1 MAGGFS
7 QDSIADF
14 LRQRGGR
21 VTSSD
26 LVEHFQAAFP
36 QEPRSR
42 AAARSSFKSCVDKVA
57 FVRTEDGVKH
67 VCLRRQFRY
76 SAPCFPPDD
85 QVSCRDDAAARA
97 QVQQQQQGAARDS
110 RCGNDSRRVPHFIP
124 AESDRSHEP
133 EQDGGQQGVLDEV
146 EGRCGGM
153 GNTGSF
159 GLHRRDSR
167 RESRRERHGEPAIP
181 QITVLQPSPLPKDTS
196 VFILP
201 GPEQTAAAAQVCP
214 ASVPEGLREA
224 EQPGSGSRQRF
235 LSAQQEPENQ
245 EDECSSLSGNE
256 GSCSPSGGRKHS
268 IRAMMNSSLEVR
280 RSMVRRTSVR
290 SSVRPVS
297 RSDSDSAS
305 LASAGLDEDRTAIT
319 LDPVEHE
326 WMMCAS
332 DGEWA
337 SLHRLLSTEP
347 SLVLKRDFVTGF
359 TCLHW
364 AAKHGN
370 ADLIEEIIHF
380 AEQHRLP
387 VSVDVRSNMGYTPL
401 HIAAMHSHMEVLKLL
416 CGAFNADVEIRDY
429 SGRKACQYLPNGVS
443 AEMQDI
449 MGACELSESKGVE
462 PSAGGRW
469 RFSKVLQNNL
479 KPMQL
484 LSLGDSDPA
493 GGDVRLR
500 HKPVRRRS
508 SLGRMKPN
516 LQKIRQRA
524 SQIVHSTSFRDK
536 RETDESEETPSRS
549 RPKTHFLG

>member
-7 QDSIADF
+7 QDSVADF

-36 QEPRSR
+36 QEPRGR
-42 AAARSSFKSCVDKVA
+42 AAARSSFKSCVDGVA
-57 FVRTEDGVKH
+57 FVRTESGVKH

-76 SAPCFPPDD
+76 SAPCSPPDG

-97 QVQQQQQGAARDS
+97 Q
-110 RCGNDSRRVPHFIP
+110 
-124 AESDRSHEP
+124 
-133 EQDGGQQGVLDEV
+133 
-146 EGRCGGM
+146 
-153 GNTGSF
+153 
-159 GLHRRDSR
+159 
-167 RESRRERHGEPAIP
+167 
-181 QITVLQPSPLPKDTS
+181 DTS

-201 GPEQTAAAAQVCP
+201 GPEHTAAAAQVGP
-214 ASVPEGLREA
+214 ALAPEGLRVA
-224 EQPGSGSRQRF
+224 EPGSGSRQRF
-235 LSAQQEPENQ
+235 LSGSPENQ
-245 EDECSSLSGNE
+245 EDECSSNE
-256 GSCSPSGGRKHS
+256 GSCSPTGSRRHF
-268 IRAMMNSSLEVR
+268 IRAMMDSSPEVR
-280 RSMVRRTSVR
+280 RSVVRR
-290 SSVRPVS
+290 
-297 RSDSDSAS
+297 AS
-305 LASAGLDEDRTAIT
+305 ERTAVT

-332 DGEWA
+332 DGEWG
-337 SLHRLLSTEP
+337 SLHRLLSAEP

-364 AAKHGN
+364 AAKHGD
-370 ADLIEEIIHF
+370 AGLMEEIVHF
-380 AEQHRLP
+380 AEQRRLP

-401 HIAAMHSHMEVLKLL
+401 HIAAMHSRMEVLKLL

-429 SGRKACQYLPNGVS
+429 SGRKACQYLAKGVS

-449 MGACELSESKGVE
+449 MGARELSESRGAE
-462 PSAGGRW
+462 PSGGGRW

-484 LSLGDSDPA
+484 LSLGDGDPA

-524 SQIVHSTSFRDK
+524 SQIVHSASFRDK
-536 RETDESEETPSRS
+536 RETDESEETPSSES
-549 RPKTHFLG
+549 RPKTHFLGF

>member
-7 QDSIADF
+7 QDSVADF

-36 QEPRSR
+36 QEPRGR
-42 AAARSSFKSCVDKVA
+42 AAARSSFKSCVDGVA
-57 FVRTEDGVKH
+57 FVRTESGVKH

-76 SAPCFPPDD
+76 SAPCSPPDG

-97 QVQQQQQGAARDS
+97 QVQQQQQGEARDS
-110 RCGNDSRRVPHFIP
+110 RCGNDSRRVPHFIA

-133 EQDGGQQGVLDEV
+133 ELDGGQRGVLGEE

-153 GNTGSF
+153 GNTGSI
-159 GLHRRDSR
+159 GL
-167 RESRRERHGEPAIP
+167 RESRRERHVEPAIP

-201 GPEQTAAAAQVCP
+201 GPEHTAAAAQVGP
-214 ASVPEGLREA
+214 ALAPGGLRVA
-224 EQPGSGSRQRF
+224 EPGSGTRQRF
-235 LSAQQEPENQ
+235 LSGSPENQ
-245 EDECSSLSGNE
+245 EDEGSSNE
-256 GSCSPSGGRKHS
+256 GGCSPTGSRRHF
-268 IRAMMNSSLEVR
+268 IRAMMDSSPEVR
-280 RSMVRRTSVR
+280 RSVVRRTSAR
-290 SSVRPVS
+290 SAVRPVS

-305 LASAGLDEDRTAIT
+305 LASAGPDEERTAVT

-332 DGEWA
+332 DGEWG
-337 SLHRLLSTEP
+337 SLQRLLSAEP

-364 AAKHGN
+364 AAKHGD
-370 ADLIEEIIHF
+370 AGLMEEIVHF
-380 AEQHRLP
+380 AEQRRLP

-401 HIAAMHSHMEVLKLL
+401 HIAAMHRRMEVLKLL

-429 SGRKACQYLPNGVS
+429 SGRKACQYLPEGVS

-449 MGACELSESKGVE
+449 MGARELSESRGAE
-462 PSAGGRW
+462 PSGGGRW
-469 RFSKVLQNNL
+469 RFSKVLQSNL

-484 LSLGDSDPA
+484 LSLGDGDPA

-536 RETDESEETPSRS
+536 RETDESEETPSSES
-549 RPKTHFLG
+549 RPKTHFLGF